1 MAFAETQAPVTVY
14 LLADHLDAA
23 LAAGEDLL
31 AEGRAWKSLFAD
43 QRSATAS
50 AAGSL
55 THEREIIERLRVA
68 ELHLVT
74 RLLAAR
80 RHAEA
85 LAMLDGTFAPLATL
99 FAGGTAI
106 LSDAAP
112 DLADTTD
119 EDFDNA
125 DTLIAFARSRA
136 LITRECGSLNTAMT
150 GDIAEQFH
158 IAGRIPLNPT
168 LDLVA
173 TFLET
178 LDSRYDL
185 YPDDDNATDDFVA
198 DAVADDS
205 EASQHAANTIAD
217 DDASAEPATGAES
230 VEDGTTATVPP
241 TELPKPRS
249 LMAALEAT
257 QPDLPRLH

>member
-43 QRSATAS
+43 QRSTTANAAS
-50 AAGSL
+50 ARTL
-55 THEREIIERLRVA
+55 ERTIIERLRVA

-85 LAMLDGTFAPLATL
+85 LAMLDDTFAPLARVY
-99 FAGGTAI
+99 AGGTAI

-112 DLADTTD
+112 ELADTTD
-119 EDFDNA
+119 QDFDSA

-136 LITRECGSLNTAMT
+136 LITPECGGLNTAMT
-150 GDIAEQFH
+150 GNIAEQFH
-158 IAGRIPLNPT
+158 IAGRIPLSPT

-173 TFLET
+173 VFLDA
-178 LDSRYDL
+178 LDRRYDL
-185 YPDDDNATDDFVA
+185 YATNEDDDATDDAGAASTDFGSVATDSAMAATVA
-198 DAVADDS
+198 DPLMGAGGMDDITK
-205 EASQHAANTIAD
+205 ENAG
-217 DDASAEPATGAES
+217 P
-230 VEDGTTATVPP
+230 
-241 TELPKPRS
+241 ELPKPRS
-249 LMAALEAT
+249 LMAALEAS
-257 QPDLPRLH
+257 QPDTPHLH